1 MFCSAAESFA
11 MRRQHTATATVV
23 HRSNMMTES
32 ERWDRTAAAID
43 KYRVTPQLIEIIAL
57 ALSLSPLS
65 SSESVPVDFADGQL
79 SPSRQDAIALSD
91 LVHHDKQMASPP
103 ETE

>member
-1 MFCSAAESFA
+1 

-32 ERWDRTAAAID
+32 ERWDRTAAVID

-57 ALSLSPLS
+57 ALSLAHHSRQ
-65 SSESVPVDFADGQL
+65 SESVF
-79 SPSRQDAIALSD
+79 PSISR
-91 LVHHDKQMASPP
+91 MGN
-103 ETE
+103 

>member
-1 MFCSAAESFA
+1 

-32 ERWDRTAAAID
+32 ERWDRTAAID

-57 ALSLSPLS
+57 ALSLTTLASQRA
-65 SSESVPVDFADGQL
+65 F
-79 SPSRQDAIALSD
+79 SRRFRGWAIKTVRARC
-91 LVHHDKQMASPP
+91 HC
-103 ETE
+103 T

>member
-1 MFCSAAESFA
+1 
-11 MRRQHTATATVV
+11 MRRRHTTTATVV

-57 ALSLSPLS
+57 ALSLTTLS
-65 SSESVPVDFADGQL
+65 SEQRAF
-79 SPSRQDAIALSD
+79 PSISR
-91 LVHHDKQMASPP
+91 MGN
-103 ETE
+103 